1 MKTEIEELK
10 NFVMEIDEIE
20 KISKSIDSF
29 NLFET
34 LGLVHHEIRHSNVL
48 TWLLDPFQTHNL
60 SYLFLQKFLKDLI
73 MFNLN
78 STDQINDQL
87 IFDFETLNYEDVD
100 VKREYKNID
109 ILILIKEKNKEYC
122 IIVENK
128 IHSSESKNQLHK
140 YKTIAEAEFS
150 NHTKIFVFLSP
161 DQQIPS
167 EDYWILYGYERILN
181 ILENIL
187 STKESEISKNVL
199 EFIDQYIYILRR
211 NIVGDKNIE
220 EICKNLYKK
229 HSKALD
235 LIFQYRPDL
244 FLKIKESIISRLKEE
259 SEIILDSDN
268 PSKSYIRFTT
278 KKIDQALPKLGSG
291 WTNSQRILLFEFQ
304 NLSDRLNLKLYIG
317 PGDKTLREKLYKI
330 LNSEQQKIF
339 LPKKTL
345 AAKWH
350 SVFSYEILKKT
361 DYAKIED
368 IEYELTDKK
377 IENSLKNEFFPKLKE
392 IEDFIVSNLNVA

>member
-330 LNSEQQKIF
+330 
-339 LPKKTL
+339 T
-345 AAKWH
+345 
-350 SVFSYEILKKT
+350 
-361 DYAKIED
+361 
-368 IEYELTDKK
+368 
-377 IENSLKNEFFPKLKE
+377 
-392 IEDFIVSNLNVA
+392 

>member
-377 IENSLKNEFFPKLKE
+377 IENSLKNEFFPKLT
-392 IEDFIVSNLNVA
+392 